1 MTTKRELRPRQQR
14 ILAYIE
20 QFLEENGMP
29 PTVRDIQRGCEISG
43 VGETAATLVAH
54 LPELGRGNGKGLC
67 SLVGLAPWYS
77 GRYRVDY
84 NLRLLERYGYLKRRS
99 EIARGI
105 ELLDETGLPVNA
117 GSTRVQIVGSIAA
130 GEPIPAFSSEGAA
143 AAAEF
148 DIVEVRPELKKK
160 HGTLFALSVKGTS
173 MIDALIDDG
182 DVVVITPTNTAQ
194 NGEMVV
200 AWLKEEEEATLKK
213 FYREGRRVRL
223 QPANSTMDP
232 IYADA
237 DNVEIRGRV
246 VEVLRQF

>member
-1 MTTKRELRPRQQR
+1 MTTKRELRKRQQD

-20 QFLEENGMP
+20 QFLEDNGMP
-29 PTVRDIQRGCEISG
+29 PTVRDIQRGCEISSTS
-43 VGETAATLVAH
+43 V
-54 LPELGRGNGKGLC
+54 
-67 SLVGLAPWYS
+67 
-77 GRYRVDY
+77 VDY

-143 AAAEF
+143 ASTEF

-160 HGTLFALSVKGTS
+160 HGTLFALSIKGTS

-232 IYADA
+232 IFVDA
-237 DNVEIRGRV
+237 DNVEVRGRV